1 MPEHCAPT
9 RRLGICR
16 VVTLRRGTFNLN
28 DLFSRY
34 NFATEMDELPPD
46 DARMAGNGPP
56 LALQEVGHSSLFVS
70 QLRSAYMKVI
80 EDLLASLA
88 SLLLL
93 FFVFLIVTFP
103 VTWLLMLFLG
113 NVGTGLSYWGTLPLG
128 TVVSLLIGATS
139 SSAYRYR

>member
-1 MPEHCAPT
+1 
-9 RRLGICR
+9 
-16 VVTLRRGTFNLN
+16 
-28 DLFSRY
+28 
-34 NFATEMDELPPD
+34 
-46 DARMAGNGPP
+46 
-56 LALQEVGHSSLFVS
+56 
-70 QLRSAYMKVI
+70 MKVI

-88 SLLLL
+88 SLLML
-93 FFVFLIVTFP
+93 FFIFLIVTFP

>member
-1 MPEHCAPT
+1 
-9 RRLGICR
+9 
-16 VVTLRRGTFNLN
+16 
-28 DLFSRY
+28 
-34 NFATEMDELPPD
+34 
-46 DARMAGNGPP
+46 
-56 LALQEVGHSSLFVS
+56 
-70 QLRSAYMKVI
+70 MKVI

-93 FFVFLIVTFP
+93 FFVFLFVTFP

-128 TVVSLLIGATS
+128 TVVSLVIGATS